1 MPRPAFIA
9 CVCLLLLGCSRK
21 PDAES
26 IQGTWRVTAEQ
37 REGKAVEPPSAASVN
52 FLDEQITFRKA
63 NDEPGLY
70 GTILL
75 TPDRSPAEIDIAVGG
90 GRVLRG
96 IYKIS
101 GGTLMLCYADDSR
114 PRPKGFSAEGQS
126 VTLLTLKR
134 E

>member
-1 MPRPAFIA
+1 MPRPAFVA
-9 CVCLLLLGCSRK
+9 CVCLLLLGCPRK

-37 REGKAVEPPSAASVN
+37 REGKAVEPLSAASVN
-52 FLDEQITFRKA
+52 FLEDQITFRKA
-63 NDEPGLY
+63 NDDPSMY

-75 TPDRSPAEIDIAVGG
+75 SPDKNPAEIDIAVGG
-90 GRVLRG
+90 RVLRG
-96 IYKIS
+96 IYKVSS
-101 GGTLMLCYADDSR
+101 GALTLCYADDNR